1 MNILITENMTAF
13 GITRLGK
20 KNHVEMIPDLSA
32 NRERLIN
39 KIKEVDALIVR
50 NQTIVDRDVLSAGK
64 RLKVIGRLGVG
75 LDNID
80 VKTAAELDIKIVS
93 AQHANSI
100 SVAEYVL
107 SVILNAKRSLSKAI
121 HDVNLGNWDR
131 QRFTGNEVYGKT
143 LGLVGTGDIGHRI
156 AKRAIAFGIKVIGY
170 EPYQS
175 DLSFPFMETGIE
187 KVSFDELLSRSDY
200 ISIHTPLT
208 EQTRFMFSANEFSL
222 MKKESI
228 LINTSRGGIV
238 DEYALFEAVASG
250 GIAGAFLDVL
260 EREPVNPTHFLLNHE
275 RIFITPHIAGLTV
288 ESQERITEM
297 ICEEVVIVL
306 KGMDSLMV
314 VK

>member
-1 MNILITENMTAF
+1 MNILITENMPAF

-20 KNHVEMIPDLSA
+20 KNHVEMIPDLWA
-32 NRERLIN
+32 NREKLIN

-50 NQTIVDRDVLSAGK
+50 NQTIVDREVLSAGK

-121 HDVNLGNWDR
+121 DDVNLGNWDR

-156 AKRAIAFGIKVIGY
+156 AKRAIAFGIKGWI
-170 EPYQS
+170 P
-175 DLSFPFMETGIE
+175 
-187 KVSFDELLSRSDY
+187 
-200 ISIHTPLT
+200 
-208 EQTRFMFSANEFSL
+208 
-222 MKKESI
+222 
-228 LINTSRGGIV
+228 
-238 DEYALFEAVASG
+238 
-250 GIAGAFLDVL
+250 
-260 EREPVNPTHFLLNHE
+260 
-275 RIFITPHIAGLTV
+275 
-288 ESQERITEM
+288 
-297 ICEEVVIVL
+297 
-306 KGMDSLMV
+306 
-314 VK
+314 